1 MSSVY
6 FVKEKNY
13 QLILRLIDITDWTKI
28 QGEQDKWAQGFTV
41 QAELTEDSF
50 DKNKKIGNGQ
60 LTTYLNTRVNASGY
74 NTTIYLRNGEDTIPV
89 IVVYA
94 SRDLGEAVGTDY
106 YIYIDIFS
114 YSINASKVSLIGFTG
129 SNRIRGTLT
138 IKASPIIPPG
148 DGGGEEDKP
157 DDLISNIYTKQYI
170 DVTVTDEEWKW
181 LKGLANE

>member
-50 DKNKKIGNGQ
+50 DENKKIGNGQ
-60 LTTYLNTRVNASGY
+60 LTTYLNTIVNTSRY

-89 IVVYA
+89 IIVYA

-114 YSINASKVSLIGFTG
+114 YSINASKVSLMGFTG
-129 SNRIRGTLT
+129 EDRVRGTLT
-138 IKASPIIPPG
+138 ITDG
-148 DGGGEEDKP
+148 DVDPDKP
-157 DDLISNIYTKQYI
+157 VDMISGVYTKQYI